1 LHRRIESYYGAK
13 VRQHGATPEGVDWSS
28 PLTQELRFVQLLR
41 VCEWDRPFSLDDL
54 GCGWGA
60 LRGFIAKR
68 HRSAKVDYLGIDLS
82 ADMISHA
89 KALWKNRRA
98 TDFCVGSSSPR
109 VADYALASG
118 LFNVRIDEPLAL
130 WEEFIAQTL
139 RSMAQSTRA
148 GFAANFLAT
157 LPEGIASA
165 PQLYRTHPESWTRF
179 CERELGLRVT
189 LLDRYG
195 MREFTLLARH

>member
-1 LHRRIESYYGAK
+1 
-13 VRQHGATPEGVDWSS
+13 
-28 PLTQELRFVQLLR
+28 VQLLR
-41 VCEWDRPFSLDDL
+41 VCDWGRPFSLDDL

-60 LRGFIAKR
+60 LRGFISKR
-68 HRSAKVDYLGIDLS
+68 HRGKKVDYLGVDLS

-89 KALWKNRRA
+89 NAIWKHRRA
-98 TDFCVGSSSPR
+98 TQFLVGSSSPR
-109 VADYALASG
+109 VADYVVASG
-118 LFNVRIDEPLAL
+118 LFNVRIDEPIAL

-139 RSMAQSTRA
+139 RSMAQSSRI
-148 GFAANFLAT
+148 GFAANFLAM
-157 LPEGIASA
+157 LPEGIAGVS
-165 PQLYRTHPESWTRF
+165 QLYRTDAAPWVTF